1 MPGIEGRVHIALT
14 KHVSAMIELPDI
26 VDIAVRYRTSVE
38 QKAGT
43 MILVDGRL
51 DSGEPRWTTS
61 LRDLTIEK
69 ESVADCKILPSP
81 GEMTVG
87 G

>member
-1 MPGIEGRVHIALT
+1 MRTREILCAVADALKGGR
-14 KHVSAMIELPDI
+14 
-26 VDIAVRYRTSVE
+26 AVRYRTSVE